1 MRITRART
9 PQAYH
14 AQAVD
19 ALEPQNRYRRDA
31 TDATRG
37 PMGDSVQFDA
47 AKGQEGL
54 EEHYEQWFARVESD
68 FRATSLNQ
76 LIVSL
81 TPPGRVLDIGCGS
94 GALSAELLA
103 EGRDVTSQ
111 DLSERMVT
119 MCKKLLEKRGLPQ
132 DKVRLGGVAE
142 ITERDHFDAVIA
154 LDVIEHIEDDVDA
167 VSRMREALKP
177 SGTLILSVP
186 ALSFL
191 YGPKD
196 VEVGHF
202 RRYDRSKLVEVVTRA
217 GFEVTSVRW
226 WNVLGILP
234 VWLSNL
240 RGKRLDEGVRY
251 GDSMGKRL
259 LNGGLRLWFRAVE
272 NPIKPPLGMTLIL
285 TARPK

>member
-1 MRITRART
+1 MA
-9 PQAYH
+9 
-14 AQAVD
+14 
-19 ALEPQNRYRRDA
+19 
-31 TDATRG
+31 
-37 PMGDSVQFDA
+37 DSEEFDA

-68 FRATSLNQ
+68 FRATSLNR
-76 LIVSL
+76 LITSL

-94 GALSAELLA
+94 GALSAQLLA

-111 DLSERMVT
+111 DLSERMVS

-132 DKVRLGGVAE
+132 DQVRMGGVAE

-154 LDVIEHIEDDVDA
+154 LDVIEHIEDDVNA
-167 VSRMREALKP
+167 VRRMGEAMRP
-177 SGTLILSVP
+177 NGTLILSVP

-202 RRYDRSKLVEVVTRA
+202 RRYDRAKLLEVVNRA
-217 GFEVTSVRW
+217 GFEVATVRW
-226 WNVLGILP
+226 WNMLGVLP

-251 GDSMGKRL
+251 GDSTAKRM
-259 LNGGLRLWFRAVE
+259 LNGGLRMWFRAVE
-272 NPIKPPLGMTLIL
+272 NPLRPPLGMTLIL